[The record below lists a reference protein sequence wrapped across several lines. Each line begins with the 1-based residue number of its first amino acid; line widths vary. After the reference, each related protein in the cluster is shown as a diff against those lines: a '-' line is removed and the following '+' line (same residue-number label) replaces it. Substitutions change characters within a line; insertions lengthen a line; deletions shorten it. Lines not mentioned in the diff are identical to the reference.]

1 MMSITTL
8 TSLKSFGQKHK
19 KAIGCTE
26 QEYQMILTILKKYI
40 KMIETKSVIDQ
51 DIELTDL
58 EKLVRSLD
66 E

>member
-8 TSLKSFGQKHK
+8 TSLKSFAQKHE

-26 QEYQMILTILKKYI
+26 KECQMILTILKKYI

>member
-1 MMSITTL
+1 
-8 TSLKSFGQKHK
+8 
-19 KAIGCTE
+19 
-26 QEYQMILTILKKYI
+26 
-40 KMIETKSVIDQ
+40 MIETKSVIDQ

>member
-1 MMSITTL
+1 
-8 TSLKSFGQKHK
+8 
-19 KAIGCTE
+19 
-26 QEYQMILTILKKYI
+26 MILTILKKYI

-66 E
+66 G

>member
-1 MMSITTL
+1 MMSISTL
-8 TSLKSFGQKHK
+8 DSLKAFAKRNK

-66 E
+66 G

>member
-8 TSLKSFGQKHK
+8 TSLKSFAQKHK

-26 QEYQMILTILKKYI
+26 KEYQMILTILKKYI

-66 E
+66 G